1 MTACY
6 VVHGR
11 RIERL
16 AAQTDFAIDESAA
29 RFQRELARSG
39 IEAALVRAGVEGGDS
54 RAHRL
59 ATRWSGERAAGSAG
73 ASAE

>member
-1 MTACY
+1 MY

-16 AAQTDFAIDESAA
+16 VAQTDFAIDESAA

-39 IEAALVRAGVEGGDS
+39 IEAALVREGVEGGDS
-54 RAHRL
+54 VRIGSYEME
-59 ATRWSGERAAGSAG
+59 WGSGGAAW
-73 ASAE
+73 E